1 MKVFTKIPPI
11 IWFGIVIFLGLTSF
25 NMVRSYG
32 NPNQTYL
39 SEGENLQIPSVSN
52 ADKER
57 GIESFKQGDYDRAI
71 KHFKA
76 SLSQQ
81 KNDPETLIYL
91 NNAKINQD
99 FFKIAVVVPISSNA
113 NIAQEILRGVAQA
126 QDEINQKGGIQGKPL
141 KIVIAD
147 DGNLP
152 ENSQKIATQ
161 LVADETV
168 LAVVGHN
175 ASNASLAAAPIYQK
189 GGLVMITPTSFANNL
204 SGLGDYIFRVVPST
218 KAMVQ
223 PLVNYFTRLPK
234 NPNLAIC
241 YDSEAPDNVSFK
253 DEFLASFLAKGG
265 NLVPLVCDLSSPN
278 FDPQKMINQAVSQGA
293 KGLLMT
299 PHIDRLDQTI
309 ALAQANQ
316 NQLTLLSS
324 PTLYTIK
331 TLEQGQN
338 QVKGLVVSI
347 PWHPQSNQNNAFITD
362 SYRYWGARVNW
373 RTAMAYD
380 ATWAIAKGLEQN
392 PTREGLKN
400 TLHNPSF
407 LVSGATGT
415 FKFLPSGDRLGSAY
429 LAQIQSTAKGNDF
442 VLLKSP

>member
-11 IWFGIVIFLGLTSF
+11 LWLGIATFVALTSF
-25 NMVRSYG
+25 NMVRSSV
-32 NPNQTYL
+32 NPKQIYL
-39 SEGENLQIPSVSN
+39 SQGENLQIPSVSN
-52 ADKER
+52 ADKEQ
-57 GIESFKQGDYDRAI
+57 GIESFKQGDYDGAI

-76 SLSQQ
+76 SLSQE

-126 QDEINQKGGIQGKPL
+126 QDEINQQGGIQGKPL
-141 KIVIAD
+141 KVLIAD
-147 DGNLP
+147 DANQP
-152 ENSQKIATQ
+152 ENAQKIANQ
-161 LVADETV
+161 LVADESV
-168 LAVVGHN
+168 IAVVGHN

-189 GGLVMITPTSFANNL
+189 GGVVMITPTSFANNL

-223 PLVNYFTRLPK
+223 PLVNYFTRLPQ
-234 NPNLAIC
+234 NPNLGIC
-241 YDSEAPDNVSFK
+241 YDSQAPDNVSFK
-253 DEFLASFLAKGG
+253 DEFLANFLAKGG
-265 NLVPLVCDLSSPN
+265 KLVPLVCDLSSPN
-278 FDPQKMINQAVSQGA
+278 FEPQTMINQAISQGA

-299 PHIDRLDQTI
+299 PHIDRLDQAI

-380 ATWAIAKGLEQN
+380 ATWAIAQGLRQN
-392 PTREGLKN
+392 STREGLKN
-400 TLHNPSF
+400 MLHNPSG
-407 LVSGATGT
+407 LS
-415 FKFLPSGDRLGSAY
+415 S
-429 LAQIQSTAKGNDF
+429 
-442 VLLKSP
+442 

>member
-1 MKVFTKIPPI
+1 
-11 IWFGIVIFLGLTSF
+11 L
-25 NMVRSYG
+25 
-32 NPNQTYL
+32 
-39 SEGENLQIPSVSN
+39 
-52 ADKER
+52 
-57 GIESFKQGDYDRAI
+57 
-71 KHFKA
+71 
-76 SLSQQ
+76 
-81 KNDPETLIYL
+81 
-91 NNAKINQD
+91 
-99 FFKIAVVVPISSNA
+99 
-113 NIAQEILRGVAQA
+113 
-126 QDEINQKGGIQGKPL
+126 
-141 KIVIAD
+141 IAD

-152 ENSQKIATQ
+152 ENAQKIATQ

-189 GGLVMITPTSFANNL
+189 GGVVMITPTSFANNL

-223 PLVNYFTRLPK
+223 PLVNYFTRLPQ

-241 YDSEAPDNVSFK
+241 YDSQAPDNVSFK

-265 NLVPLVCDLSSPN
+265 KLVPLVCDLSSPN
-278 FDPQKMINQAVSQGA
+278 FEPQKMINQAISQGA

-299 PHIDRLDQTI
+299 PHIDRLDQAI

-347 PWHPQSNQNNAFITD
+347 PWHPQSNQNNSFITD

-380 ATWAIAKGLEQN
+380 ATWAIAKGLRQN
-392 PTREGLKN
+392 STREGLKN
-400 TLHNPSF
+400 MLHNPSF
-407 LVSGATGT
+407 FVSGATGT